1 MVDTCGICLNPVR
14 ETRGTT
20 AIRCG
25 HLFHKTC
32 LTRWEEQGKDT
43 CPICRRVYNAKNY
56 TVHVTVRNNI
66 TGASNTVELS
76 NNSLLNV
83 FDVFELQL
91 DMEPIDLDR
100 LFEDLGMSMTD
111 FDPSTFDTE

>member
-1 MVDTCGICLNPVR
+1 
-14 ETRGTT
+14 
-20 AIRCG
+20 
-25 HLFHKTC
+25 
-32 LTRWEEQGKDT
+32 
-43 CPICRRVYNAKNY
+43 
-56 TVHVTVRNNI
+56 VTVQNNI

-76 NNSLLNV
+76 NNSLLSV

-91 DMEPIDLDR
+91 DMEPIDLDS